1 MKVEEKSFTKVEN
14 NKEKTI
20 LYEIPWN
27 DKHNEE
33 KLS

>member
-1 MKVEEKSFTKVEN
+1 MKVEEKSFAKVEN
-14 NKEKTI
+14 KEKAI

-27 DKHNEE
+27 DKQNEE